1 MGRWLLNTFP
11 TVLLVL
17 AAGLLPPL
25 LVLLGA
31 RMLTR
36 LRPAVADGAYGEVS
50 GKLLTQVMAVFGFL
64 LAFVIVNQYGD
75 AATARA
81 DVQAEAYNLEDLYRV
96 SLGFEEPARAQ
107 MVQLLRAYDERVIEQ
122 EWEALAVGRADPVAA
137 KSLASMY
144 TLMREYEPQKASAAS
159 LHGQAAGYLHEV
171 HAARHRR
178 LDAAAS
184 SLPGIFAGF
193 LMVGAAS
200 AVGISMLQGL
210 RGHALMLPLGLA
222 SMLGLTLFISLSLE
236 HPFSGPGAI
245 GSHHFKEGTLA
256 QLLQERGQGGP

>member
-11 TVLLVL
+11 TLLLVL

-25 LVLLGA
+25 LVLVGA
-31 RMLTR
+31 RVLAR
-36 LRPAVADGAYGEVS
+36 LRPAVADGAYSDVS

-81 DVQAEAYNLEDLYRV
+81 DVQAEAYNLEDLYRAT
-96 SLGFEEPARAQ
+96 LGFEEPARGR
-107 MVQLLRAYDERVIEQ
+107 MIELLRDYDKQLIDV
-122 EWEALAVGRADPVAA
+122 EWGVLAEGRADPVAA
-137 KSLASMY
+137 ASLADMY
-144 TLMREYEPQKASAAS
+144 TLMRGYEPQKASAAS

-184 SLPGIFAGF
+184 ALPSLFAGF
-193 LMVGAAS
+193 LLVGAAA
-200 AVGISMLQGL
+200 AVSISMLQGS

-222 SMLGLTLFISLSLE
+222 SMLGLTLFLSLSLE
-236 HPFSGPGAI
+236 HPFSGAGSI
-245 GSHHFKEGTLA
+245 GSHHFQEGTLA
-256 QLLQERGQGGP
+256 QLLHEPP